1 VSPAIIDG
9 ETVRRPA
16 GPWTPAV
23 HALLLHFERVGF
35 EGAPRVLG
43 FDEEG
48 REILTF
54 VQGKVPGTDWTPTDD
69 QAVYAVGKLLRAL
82 HDVQAGFVPSADAKW
97 QMPSALPG
105 DEVICHNDAVGSNF
119 VFRNGRPVA
128 LIDWELAAP
137 GRRIT
142 DVAMAAAWWA
152 PLRSDEGAKHFGV
165 PTDRRH
171 ERLRRLADGYGLE
184 ARERRELVGNCV
196 RVFEGLYDIHSG
208 VSGKPWLE
216 GRWDATL
223 IAAAIRKNIDWLEAH
238 RSELE
243 SWHD

>member
-128 LIDWELAAP
+128 LIDWEFASPGSRLWDLAYAS
-137 GRRIT
+137 
-142 DVAMAAAWWA
+142 VWLV
-152 PLRSDEGAKHFGV
+152 PLHSPEYCLSAGWGNIDYAR
-165 PTDRRH
+165 
-171 ERLRRLADGYGLE
+171 RLRLFCDSYGLDGTRHDLLDVVSE
-184 ARERRELVGNCV
+184 RQARNREQLRAWASQGILDPSSDYL
-196 RVFEGLYDIHSG
+196 RL
-208 VSGKPWLE
+208 
-216 GRWDATL
+216 DAD
-223 IAAAIRKNIDWLEAH
+223 AAHLARLH
-238 RSELE
+238 SELE
-243 SWHD
+243 RALA